1 MPVIQ
6 DLNAMIAAGG
16 PMLSDG
22 KSKEEFGDAI
32 TKGLF
37 LEVRA
42 SEKSVPTWYLR
53 LKGPKGNIYKRLGT
67 LREVTLPQARKLTKQ
82 IRAEHAVAV
91 MSGTLEKG
99 LADKHEMTLDE
110 FMRDHYFPHAFLH
123 KRSAKKD
130 EQLYR
135 IHIGP
140 RFKDTPL
147 SQITR
152 RDVQAFH
159 NELLKKG
166 QSPASADHSLKLLKR
181 CANLCCQWEFLDRHV
196 LKGVPLFSVS
206 NMVTTYL
213 QEHDVTRLV
222 EVLRKDSNR
231 PVCNLLSFLICV
243 GLRRMTGQLLR
254 WSELDLENRVLNI
267 PAAKSKSKRPV
278 SIPLNDSAMHVLQQ
292 VDTKGKY
299 EYVFVNPKTGKPY
312 TTITRVWY
320 RLRKKA
326 GLSDNVRMHDLRHY
340 FASALSLAGVPAQ
353 EISLLMTHADS
364 RSVQRYLH
372 VSMPRLQQS
381 ANRVSILTQPQVTTM
396 MQISDAANAGSV
408 IEPRSEIQPA
418 KAA

>member
-6 DLNAMIAAGG
+6 NFQSFMT
-16 PMLSDG
+16 DG
-22 KSKEEFGDAI
+22 LICPPDKKKIEFSVADEP
-32 TKGLF
+32 GLF
-37 LEVRA
+37 VECRSSVT
-42 SEKSVPTWYLR
+42 SVPTWYLR
-53 LKGPKGNIYKRLGT
+53 LKNAQGTNAYRKLGT
-67 LREVTLPQARKLTKQ
+67 VKELSLPQARKLVKQ
-82 IRAEHAVAV
+82 IRAEHVVA
-91 MSGTLEKG
+91 LKG
-99 LADKHEMTLDE
+99 QVVATAPTEMTLDT

-135 IHIGP
+135 LHIGP

-152 RDVQAFH
+152 RDVQVFH
-159 NELLKKG
+159 NSLLQKG

-181 CANLCCQWEFLDRHV
+181 VSNLCVQWEFLDRHV
-196 LKGVPLFSVS
+196 LKGVPLFSVCNS
-206 NMVTTYL
+206 VTTYL
-213 QEHDVTRLV
+213 QERDVAQLV

-231 PVCNLLSFLICV
+231 PVCNLLMFLISV
-243 GLRRMTGQLLR
+243 GVRRMTGQLAR
-254 WSELDLENRVLNI
+254 WDEIDLQNRTFRI
-267 PAAKSKSKRPV
+267 PASKSKSRRPV
-278 SIPLNDSAMHVLQQ
+278 SVPLNDSAMHVLQQ
-292 VDTKGKY
+292 LDTRGKY

-326 GLSDNVRMHDLRHY
+326 GLADNIRMHDLRHF
-340 FASALSLAGVPAQ
+340 FASALSMAGVPSQ
-353 EISLLMTHADS
+353 EISMLMTHADS

-381 ANRVSILTQPQVTTM
+381 ANRVSILTQSQAV
-396 MQISDAANAGSV
+396 NAWSV
-408 IEPRSEIQPA
+408 IVPMAEA

>member
-1 MPVIQ
+1 MSKLLLTQAIVNDARCEPFKKHTELC
-6 DLNAMIAAGG
+6 DLQVPGLMVYISASQKSPAKYQLRAKNAKGTNEYVGIGLTSQ
-16 PMLSDG
+16 LSL
-22 KSKEEFGDAI
+22 A
-32 TKGLF
+32 
-37 LEVRA
+37 
-42 SEKSVPTWYLR
+42 
-53 LKGPKGNIYKRLGT
+53 
-67 LREVTLPQARKLTKQ
+67 QARKLALQLKQ
-82 IRAEHAVAV
+82 ARAEAANLQAVNPVATV
-91 MSGTLEKG
+91 
-99 LADKHEMTLDE
+99 AAEMTLDN

-159 NELLKKG
+159 NGLLKKG

-181 CANLCCQWEFLDRHV
+181 VGNLCVQWEFLDRHV
-196 LKGVPLFSVS
+196 LKGVPLFAIS
-206 NMVTTYL
+206 NTVTTYL
-213 QEHDVTRLV
+213 QESDVARLV
-222 EVLRKDSNR
+222 DVLRKDSNR
-231 PVCNLLSFLICV
+231 PVCNLLMFLISV

-254 WSELDLENRVLNI
+254 WRELDLENRVLNI
-267 PAAKSKSKRPV
+267 PATKTKSKRPV
-278 SIPLNDSAMHVLQQ
+278 SIPLNDSAMHILQQ
-292 VDTKGKY
+292 LDTKGKY
-299 EYVFVNPKTGKPY
+299 EYVFVNSKTGKPF

-326 GLSDNVRMHDLRHY
+326 GLADNVRMHDLRHY

-381 ANRVSILTQPQVTTM
+381 ANRVSILTQ
-396 MQISDAANAGSV
+396 S
-408 IEPRSEIQPA
+408 
-418 KAA
+418 

>member
-1 MPVIQ
+1 MPVIFNFQ
-6 DLNAMIAAGG
+6 SLVSGG
-16 PMLSDG
+16 GLVCPLDKKKIEYSV
-22 KSKEEFGDAI
+22 GDEP
-32 TKGLF
+32 GLF
-37 LEVRA
+37 VECRNSA
-42 SEKSVPTWYLR
+42 TAVPTWYLR
-53 LKGPKGNIYKRLGT
+53 LKNAKGTNVYKKLGT
-67 LREVTLPQARKLTKQ
+67 VKDVSLSQARKLVKQ
-82 IRAEHAVAV
+82 IRAEHVVA
-91 MSGTLEKG
+91 LKG
-99 LADKHEMTLDE
+99 QVVATAPTEMTLDT

-135 IHIGP
+135 LHIGP

-159 NELLKKG
+159 NSLLQKG

-181 CANLCCQWEFLDRHV
+181 VSNLCVQWEFLDRHV
-196 LKGVPLFSVS
+196 LKGVPLFSVCNS
-206 NMVTTYL
+206 VTTYL
-213 QEHDVTRLV
+213 QERDVAQLV

-231 PVCNLLSFLICV
+231 PVCNLLMFLISV
-243 GLRRMTGQLLR
+243 GVRRMTGQLAR
-254 WSELDLENRVLNI
+254 WDEIDLQNRTFRI
-267 PAAKSKSKRPV
+267 PASKSKSRRPV
-278 SIPLNDSAMHVLQQ
+278 SVPLNDSAMHVLQQ
-292 VDTKGKY
+292 LDTRGKY

-326 GLSDNVRMHDLRHY
+326 GLADNIRMHDLRHF
-340 FASALSLAGVPAQ
+340 FASALSMAGVPSQ
-353 EISLLMTHADS
+353 EISMLMTHADS

-381 ANRVSILTQPQVTTM
+381 ANRVSILTQSQAV
-396 MQISDAANAGSV
+396 NAGSV
-408 IEPRSEIQPA
+408 IVPRVEA

>member
-1 MPVIQ
+1 MPVIENFQ
-6 DLNAMIAAGG
+6 SFMSNGLIC
-16 PMLSDG
+16 PPG
-22 KSKEEFGDAI
+22 KKKIEWSVADEP
-32 TKGLF
+32 GLF
-37 LEVRA
+37 VECRESA
-42 SEKSVPTWYLR
+42 TAVPVWWLR
-53 LKGPKGNIYKRLGT
+53 LKNERGTNTYKKLGT
-67 LREVTLPQARKLTKQ
+67 VKDVTLAQARKLVKQ
-82 IRAEHAVAV
+82 IRAEHVATLK
-91 MSGTLEKG
+91 SGSVVSVVPAKPET
-99 LADKHEMTLDE
+99 TLDV
-110 FMRDHYFPHAFLH
+110 FMREHYFPHAFLH

-159 NELLKKG
+159 NGLLQKG

-181 CANLCCQWEFLDRHV
+181 VINLCVQWEFLDRHV
-196 LKGVPLFSVS
+196 LKGVPLFSVC
-206 NMVTTYL
+206 NTVTTYL
-213 QEHDVTRLV
+213 QASDVTKLAD
-222 EVLRKDSNR
+222 VLRKDSNR
-231 PVCNLLSFLICV
+231 PVCMLLLFLISV
-243 GLRRMTGQLLR
+243 GARKMSGMLAR
-254 WSELDLENRVLNI
+254 WDELDLENRVWKI
-267 PAAKSKSKRPV
+267 PATKSKSKRPV
-278 SIPLNDSAMHVLQQ
+278 SVPLNDSAMHVLQQ
-292 VDTKGKY
+292 LDTKGKY

-326 GLSDNVRMHDLRHY
+326 GLADNVRMHDLRHF
-340 FASALSLAGVPAQ
+340 FASALSMAGVPSQ

-381 ANRVSILTQPQVTTM
+381 ANRVSILTQPKAAPSMEDTQG
-396 MQISDAANAGSV
+396 AANAASV
-408 IEPRSEIQPA
+408 NVPCIEE

>member
-1 MPVIQ
+1 MSKLLLTQTIVNTAQCEPGKKHTELC
-6 DLNAMIAAGG
+6 DLQVPGLMVYVSASQKSAAKYQLRVKNSRGTNEYLG
-16 PMLSDG
+16 IGLTSQLS
-22 KSKEEFGDAI
+22 
-32 TKGLF
+32 L
-37 LEVRA
+37 V
-42 SEKSVPTWYLR
+42 
-53 LKGPKGNIYKRLGT
+53 
-67 LREVTLPQARKLTKQ
+67 QARKLALQMKQ
-82 IRAEHAVAV
+82 SRAQSASIKAVDAV
-91 MSGTLEKG
+91 PAS
-99 LADKHEMTLDE
+99 AAEMTLDT

-159 NELLKKG
+159 NDLLKKG

-181 CANLCCQWEFLDRHV
+181 VANLCVQWEFLERHV

-213 QEHDVTRLV
+213 QDSDVARLV

-231 PVCNLLSFLICV
+231 PVCMLLLFLICV
-243 GLRRMTGQLLR
+243 GVRRMTGQLAR
-254 WSELDLENRVLNI
+254 WDELDLENRVWRI
-267 PAAKSKSKRPV
+267 PATKAKSKRPV

-292 VDTKGKY
+292 LDTKGKY

-326 GLSDNVRMHDLRHY
+326 GLADNIRMHDLRHF
-340 FASALSLAGVPAQ
+340 FASALSMAGVPAQ

-381 ANRVSILTQPQVTTM
+381 ANRVSILPQAQAVSTIVGV
-396 MQISDAANAGSV
+396 QVPANAGSV
-408 IEPRSEIQPA
+408 IASKLEA
-418 KAA
+418 TAA